1 MCNLCTLK
9 PRSVVI
15 DLRMFQQDT
24 SQAQLIGQDSSDP
37 LDIHMH
43 HHSAVAT
50 LSLKHSY
57 SKSQRYISDVD

>member
-1 MCNLCTLK
+1 MYSLCTLK
-9 PRSVVI
+9 PQSVVI
-15 DLRMFQQDT
+15 DLRMSQQDT
-24 SQAQLIGQDSSDP
+24 SQAQLTGQDSSGP

-43 HHSAVAT
+43 HHSAAAT